1 MESRGRVLSGV
12 VISDKAD
19 ITISVKIERKV
30 KHPKYGKVIKRSTKV
45 HAHDENNSA
54 KVGDFVSI
62 QECRPIS
69 KLKSFVLIDADQVSD
84 SVSPVVAEPD
94 GEES

>member
-1 MESRGRVLSGV
+1 MESKGRVLSGV
-12 VISDKAD
+12 VVSDKAD
-19 ITISVKIERKV
+19 KTISVKIERKV
-30 KHPKYGKVIKRSTKV
+30 KHPMYGKVIKRSTKV

-69 KLKSFVLIDADQVSD
+69 KLKSFILIDADQVSD
-84 SVSPVVAEPD
+84 SVSTVVAETD

>member
-12 VISDKAD
+12 VVSDKAD
-19 ITISVKIERKV
+19 KTISVKIERKV

-84 SVSPVVAEPD
+84 SVNSVVAEPE

>member
-12 VISDKAD
+12 VVSDKAD
-19 ITISVKIERKV
+19 KTVSVKIERKV

>member
-12 VISDKAD
+12 VVSDKAD
-19 ITISVKIERKV
+19 KTISVKIERKV

-69 KLKSFVLIDADQVSD
+69 KLKSFVLIDSDQVSD

-94 GEES
+94 GEVS

>member
-12 VISDKAD
+12 VVSDKAD
-19 ITISVKIERKV
+19 KTISVKIERKV

-69 KLKSFVLIDADQVSD
+69 KLKSFVLIDSDQASD

-94 GEES
+94 GEDS